1 MPPLELI
8 ATASFGLE
16 TVVRHELE
24 ALGYEARVVTPGRV
38 LFLGDESAI
47 AQANLWLRTAERVLV
62 RVAHAPATDFGLL
75 FDLARAAPWGD
86 WIAPGGQFPVSG
98 KSHKSQL
105 ASVPACQRI
114 VKKALVE
121 HLREAHGHGAEGDV
135 PETGPEF
142 PVEVMLLND
151 EATLCLD
158 TTGVGLHKRGY
169 RRYVGEAPLRET
181 LAAAMVLLS
190 RWRAERP
197 FWDPFCG
204 TGTLPIEAALI
215 GRDIAPGARRN
226 FLCEAWPR
234 MRAANWP
241 GVRAS
246 AARRAKPD
254 LEERLL
260 ATDSNEEAL
269 RLARLHAEAAGVEG
283 DIHFQR
289 REFAELS
296 SSRPYG
302 CLVTNPPYGERIG
315 DRDEVG
321 ALYRSMPGVLRRL
334 TTWSHFVLT
343 AWPDFE
349 QLVGQ
354 PASKRRKLYNG
365 RIECTYYQFHG
376 PKWLSPEKR
385 RAAASGPDAEATG
398 QQTDASGQQA
408 EASGQQAEGSWQQ
421 ADARGQ
427 AETGSEGREPIAES
441 PSLTTERRQPKA
453 PSKAPPKPAFGGL
466 RPEAERQAREFGNR
480 LRARARHLRKWPA
493 RGITCYRLYDRDVPD
508 VPLAVDRYGD
518 AAHVAEYER
527 PHERTVA
534 EHADWLDLMIGVV
547 AEVLETPR
555 ELVFLKRRE
564 RQRGDAQYERFSDA
578 GAERIVTEGGL
589 RFRVNLS
596 DYLDTGLFLD
606 HRVTRGMVRDAAN
619 GKRFLNLFGY
629 TGAFTVYAAAGGAS
643 ETTTI
648 DLSATY
654 LYAAEENLRRNDLAG
669 PQHRFV
675 RGDGRAYVHAL
686 PKGELLDLVVLDPP
700 TFSNSKRLDEDWDV
714 QRDAVPLLNAL
725 AERLAPGGRVYF
737 STNFRRFKFDESAL
751 HGLAAREI
759 SRQTVP
765 EDFRNERIHRC
776 WLLRKE

>member
-1 MPPLELI
+1 LLELI

-24 ALGYEARVVTPGRV
+24 ALGYEARVVSPGRV

-62 RVAHAPATDFGLL
+62 RVVTAPASDFGQL
-75 FDLARAAPWGD
+75 FDLARNASWGE
-86 WIAPGGQFPVSG
+86 WIAPGGQFPVRG
-98 KSHKSQL
+98 RSHKSQL

-121 HLREAHGHGAEGDV
+121 HLREAHGFGADEEV
-135 PETGPEF
+135 PETGAEF

-151 EATLCLD
+151 EATLSLD

-204 TGTLPIEAALI
+204 TGTLAIEAALF
-215 GRDIAPGARRN
+215 GRDIAPGLRRE
-226 FLCEAWPR
+226 FLCEQWPR
-234 MRAANWP
+234 MAAANWP
-241 GVRAS
+241 QVRA
-246 AARRAKPD
+246 AAERRARSSLP
-254 LEERLL
+254 ERLL
-260 ATDSNEEAL
+260 ATDSSEEAL
-269 RLARLHAEAAGVEG
+269 RLARLHAEAAGVEA

-289 REFAELS
+289 RDFAQLS

-302 CLVTNPPYGERIG
+302 CLIANPPYGERLG
-315 DRDEVG
+315 DRDEVA
-321 ALYRSMPGVLRRL
+321 ALYRSMPDVLRHL

-349 QLVGQ
+349 KLVGQ

-376 PKWLSPEKR
+376 PKWLPEEKR
-385 RAAASGPDAEATG
+385 REARGERREASESPRAAADPPDVATPSP
-398 QQTDASGQQA
+398 T
-408 EASGQQAEGSWQQ
+408 
-421 ADARGQ
+421 
-427 AETGSEGREPIAES
+427 AES
-441 PSLTTERRQPKA
+441 QPPKA
-453 PSKAPPKPAFGGL
+453 PKAPPKAAFGGL
-466 RPEAERQAREFGNR
+466 RPEAQRQSRDFANR
-480 LRARARHLRKWPA
+480 LRARARHLRKWPS

-508 VPLAVDRYGD
+508 VPLAVDRYDD

-527 PHERTVA
+527 PHDRTPA
-534 EHADWLDLMIGVV
+534 EHADWLDLMMGVV
-547 AEVLETPR
+547 SEVLEVPR

-564 RQRGDAQYERFSDA
+564 RQRGDAQYERFSEA
-578 GAERIVTEGGL
+578 GAERVVTEAGL
-589 RFRVNLS
+589 RFKVNLS

-606 HRVTRGMVRDAAN
+606 HRITRGMVRDAAQ
-619 GKRFLNLFGY
+619 GKRFLNLFAY
-629 TGAFTVYAAAGGAS
+629 TGAFTVYAAAGGAA
-643 ETTTI
+643 ETTTV

-654 LYAAEENLRRNDLAG
+654 LHAAEENLRLNGFIGQGDYAG
-669 PQHRFV
+669 PRHRFV
-675 RGDGRAYVHAL
+675 RSDGRAYVQSLA
-686 PKGELLDLVVLDPP
+686 KGPLLDLVVLDPP
-700 TFSNSKRLDEDWDV
+700 TFSNSKRVDDDWDV
-714 QRDAVPLLNAL
+714 QRDAVPLLNDL
-725 AERLAPGGRVYF
+725 GQRLAPEGRIYF
-737 STNFRRFKFDESAL
+737 STNFRRFKFDEAAL
-751 HGLAAREI
+751 DGLVAHEI

-776 WLLRKE
+776 WVLRKACALF